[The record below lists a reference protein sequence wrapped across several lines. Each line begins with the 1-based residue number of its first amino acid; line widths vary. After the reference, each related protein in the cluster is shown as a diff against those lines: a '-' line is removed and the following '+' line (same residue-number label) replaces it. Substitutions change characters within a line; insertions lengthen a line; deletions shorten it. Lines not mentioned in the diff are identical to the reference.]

1 MNLTMSILNN
11 KHALHALGW
20 VALWST
26 TMVQAVRHLPEIQ
39 DGLLWSFVLASIA
52 TLVILSVHRFRGR
65 KSCIC
70 ADGKARMTFVVSTIL
85 LVLPALIQ
93 RMLHDG

>member
-1 MNLTMSILNN
+1 MSFLDYRPS
-11 KHALHALGW
+11 LHALGW

-26 TMVQAVRHLPEIQ
+26 TMVQAVRQLPEIH
-39 DGLLWSFVLASIA
+39 GRLIWSFTLASIA
-52 TLVILSVHRFRGR
+52 TIVILAVNRFRGR
-65 KSCIC
+65 KSRIW

-93 RMLHDG
+93 RMLS